1 ESMPSS
7 SAPHSFNKHGHS
19 QLIEWIV
26 RALKRLPHEMQA
38 CLQRY
43 HLHAESKEPLKVGT
57 ACSGTDSPVLVARA
71 YAEAV
76 RQLWGANREVEHVFS
91 CERNAKKRHFLAN
104 MFCNTFDSSHAMGSL
119 YEDAVDLQFGPEGMS
134 LDVLS
139 DNISE
144 VGTCCD
150 LWAGFPCQDV
160 SKLNPAAG
168 QNRSVI
174 KDSAKRTGAVFNYVL
189 RYFAKVSD
197 PGRALLLENVLG
209 LLDRPPG
216 INPELAGHL
225 MTCLAD
231 PITRDLD
238 DFLLPDTHQL
248 LQDDFEKARTSYI
261 KRSASAAK
269 GHAKAKAKAKAKA
282 ASKWP
287 EVHARLCE
295 RLGIDW
301 WESGVPSQEV
311 LDTHPGLLRLTDR
324 QFDLLRLLGIRF
336 PDSRKCCIELSQ
348 NLRSPT
354 SVRRLKDNHTDIV
367 TPHGQQLVAHRARC
381 LLGYEALLLQGI
393 HYGKEQFKIELG
405 DFPDEL
411 LRDLAGN
418 AFNAHC
424 AAATYIVRQCI
435 AAHLWQVSRDV
446 AAASE
451 DPANDLC
458 VFDD

>member
-1 ESMPSS
+1 MPSS

-216 INPELAGHL
+216 INPETGQDFRSNLEHCNHLASRAGL
-225 MTCLAD
+225 RMFSFVLD
-231 PITRDLD
+231 PRC
-238 DFLLPDTHQL
+238 F
-248 LQDDFEKARTSYI
+248 
-261 KRSASAAK
+261 
-269 GHAKAKAKAKAKA
+269 
-282 ASKWP
+282 
-287 EVHARLCE
+287 
-295 RLGIDW
+295 
-301 WESGVPSQEV
+301 GVP
-311 LDTHPGLLRLTDR
+311 
-324 QFDLLRLLGIRF
+324 
-336 PDSRKCCIELSQ
+336 
-348 NLRSPT
+348 
-354 SVRRLKDNHTDIV
+354 
-367 TPHGQQLVAHRARC
+367 
-381 LLGYEALLLQGI
+381 
-393 HYGKEQFKIELG
+393 
-405 DFPDEL
+405 
-411 LRDLAGN
+411 
-418 AFNAHC
+418 
-424 AAATYIVRQCI
+424 
-435 AAHLWQVSRDV
+435 VSRQRVWMFCLPLDLWHATMGEASLESTQDR
-446 AAASE
+446 AA
-451 DPANDLC
+451 
-458 VFDD
+458 V